1 MPRYRGL
8 ARTRAAAIVLCAC
21 SVLLTGCSSLYL
33 HSAEDAQVMLAGTEG
48 LAKAR
53 KAQTGF
59 FESQQKALEEA
70 FRAERPP

>member
-33 HSAEDAQVMLAGTEG
+33 HSAEDAQVMLAGAESI
-48 LAKAR
+48 AKAR

-70 FRAERPP
+70 F